1 MPRLLA
7 EADEVVKLRAICARC
22 GREASRSQRLID
34 GRPAPVSAP
43 TILDRGRGEL
53 PGPLPPLPRGAR
65 GRVPVRVPWNL
76 ANRGD
81 RIMPRKYIVVL
92 ILFCI
97 ALNAAGFI
105 WKIFEPVLFYD
116 ELAHFITPFT
126 LVLILAEIIYRSG
139 GDDEFFDTPMRAII
153 TGSVIGLL
161 GATGW
166 EGIEVLM
173 SWMGISVSNTLPD
186 TIFDIFLGV
195 LGGAAGAWAADRY
208 LDRIF
213 RRSRTN
219 ANQPRVR

>member
-1 MPRLLA
+1 
-7 EADEVVKLRAICARC
+7 
-22 GREASRSQRLID
+22 
-34 GRPAPVSAP
+34 
-43 TILDRGRGEL
+43 
-53 PGPLPPLPRGAR
+53 
-65 GRVPVRVPWNL
+65 
-76 ANRGD
+76 
-81 RIMPRKYIVVL
+81 MPRKYIIVL

-97 ALNAAGFI
+97 ALNAAGFL

-116 ELAHFITPFT
+116 EVAHFITPFT

-139 GDDEFFDTPMRAII
+139 GDDECFDTPLRAII

-166 EGIEVLM
+166 EGIEILM
-173 SWMGISVSNTLPD
+173 SWMGISVSNALPD
-186 TIFDIFLGV
+186 TIFDILLGV

>member
-1 MPRLLA
+1 M
-7 EADEVVKLRAICARC
+7 
-22 GREASRSQRLID
+22 Q
-34 GRPAPVSAP
+34 
-43 TILDRGRGEL
+43 
-53 PGPLPPLPRGAR
+53 
-65 GRVPVRVPWNL
+65 
-76 ANRGD
+76 
-81 RIMPRKYIVVL
+81 RKYILVL

-97 ALNAAGFI
+97 ALNASGFL
-105 WKIFEPVLFYD
+105 WKLFEPILLYD
-116 ELAHFITPFT
+116 EVAHFITPFT

-139 GDDEFFDTPMRAII
+139 GDDEFFDTPLRAII

-161 GATGW
+161 GAAGW

-173 SWMGISVSNTLPD
+173 SMMGISVSNVLPD
-186 TIFDIFLGV
+186 TLFDVFLGI